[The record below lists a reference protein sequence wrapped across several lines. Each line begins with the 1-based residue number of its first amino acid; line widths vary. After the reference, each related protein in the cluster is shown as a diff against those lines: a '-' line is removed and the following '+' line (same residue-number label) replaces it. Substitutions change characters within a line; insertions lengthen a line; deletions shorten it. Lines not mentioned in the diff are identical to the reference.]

1 MFSQFSSVRTKFV
14 LGSLQKLWNEF
25 YLFNCMVDSKTSIFV
40 NFAMDIAF
48 LVTFLIFILL
58 STNPILSLRSLLPPL
73 LLPRPP
79 PPLPPRLKSPRR
91 TLTMTTWVS
100 ASSTKSEFE
109 LKGISD
115 LLEIWTYF

>member
-48 LVTFLIFILL
+48 LVIFILL
-58 STNPILSLRSLLPPL
+58 STNLILSLRSLLPPL

>member
-1 MFSQFSSVRTKFV
+1 
-14 LGSLQKLWNEF
+14 
-25 YLFNCMVDSKTSIFV
+25 MVDSKTSKFV

-100 ASSTKSEFE
+100 ASSTKSESA
-109 LKGISD
+109 LKRISD
-115 LLEIWTYF
+115 LLEIWIYF